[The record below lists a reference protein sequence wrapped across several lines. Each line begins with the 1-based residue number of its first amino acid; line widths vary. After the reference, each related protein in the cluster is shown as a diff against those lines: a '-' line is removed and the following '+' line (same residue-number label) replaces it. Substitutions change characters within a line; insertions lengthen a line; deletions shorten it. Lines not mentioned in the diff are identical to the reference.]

1 MSHEC
6 DRYDTMDHAVL
17 DAANQPLVLVVDPG
31 DARMVLPKP
40 NIEHEQAVEHGA
52 ASDGRIERWTTRL
65 QVGVLASPPLS
76 HAAGSGG

>member
-1 MSHEC
+1 
-6 DRYDTMDHAVL
+6 
-17 DAANQPLVLVVDPG
+17 
-31 DARMVLPKP
+31 MVLPKP